1 MMLALSALLAQTLV
15 QTPLTSWC
23 APDGDVV
30 VVELAQT
37 PQPLW
42 TDVGVQLRAGLKA
55 QGYAAC
61 EQRAAAND
69 DASTLNLRATGEPS
83 AISISISVTNPTP
96 GVAPVARTF
105 DATTF
110 PEDSRPLAI
119 AISAEELLRAAR
131 NQPRAARVVEVA
143 PPPPPAPPAPSG
155 RLGAAALMRM
165 DGFTEGHLQYGPGVQ
180 AWYWFTPRWGAHLAG
195 GFQWSPTVATGAGE
209 FRARTWSVAT
219 GPSFA
224 LVPPASARGLQLD
237 AGVALLGVSYEGPF
251 QPGAT
256 PALAIVPY
264 GGAGGWL
271 NLGSAVRL
279 IGQLRVGWAA
289 QRVRIFDEEKLAPSV
304 GALHL
309 GAAIGVALQP

>member
-1 MMLALSALLAQTLV
+1 MLALSALLAQALV

-42 TDVGVQLRAGLKA
+42 ADVDVQLGAGLRA
-55 QGYAAC
+55 QGYALC
-61 EQRAAAND
+61 EQRAAAKD
-69 DASTLNLRATGEPS
+69 EASTLNLRASGEPT
-83 AISISISVTNPTP
+83 AISIAISGANPAAS
-96 GVAPVARTF
+96 GAPLARTF

-131 NQPRAARVVEVA
+131 NQPRAARAVEAPSPPAA
-143 PPPPPAPPAPSG
+143 PPPDG
-155 RLGAAALMRM
+155 RLSAGALMRM
-165 DGFTEGHLQYGPGVQ
+165 DAFTEGHLQYGPGVH
-180 AWYWFTPRWGAHLAG
+180 AWYWFTPRWGAHVAG
-195 GFQWSPTVATGAGE
+195 GFQWSPGVTTGAGE

-219 GPSFA
+219 GPSFT
-224 LVPPASARGLQLD
+224 LVPPASAHGLQVD
-237 AGVALLGVSYEGPF
+237 AGVALLGVTYQGPF
-251 QPGAT
+251 EPGAT

-271 NLGSAVRL
+271 DLGTAVRL

-289 QRVRIFDEEKLAPSV
+289 QRVRIFDGDDLAPSI